1 MTNAGHIQSNGTDIH
16 VDYNSTP
23 FINDW
28 NEDGK
33 KDLLT
38 GETGEYGGTDNVRVY
53 INTGTDAAPVFGS
66 YTAITCGGNPINLQR
81 TCPVVYD
88 LDRDGIKDLMTS
100 EINGYVWFYH
110 NSGTNAAPVFN
121 TSERLS
127 TQFAGYIVDGL
138 AEGHITFN
146 DWDQDGD
153 LDLIFGE
160 YGPSDGNIRVYLNLT
175 FNPGVAE
182 DQGQVIT
189 QNKLSI
195 SPNPTTN
202 YALVKYTL
210 IKSSS
215 VKIEILSS
223 DGRLVASPINQYQ
236 EQGVHQ
242 FIWNRQE
249 NVPNGV
255 YFVRLITDDNKQVKR
270 FTLLR

>member
-1 MTNAGHIQSNGTDIH
+1 MTNSGHIQSNGADIH

-38 GETGEYGGTDNVRVY
+38 GQTGEYGGTDNVRVY

-66 YTAITCGGNPINLQR
+66 YTAITCGGTPINLQR

-110 NSGTNAAPVFN
+110 NSGTNSAPIFL
-121 TSERLS
+121 TAQRLS
-127 TQFAGYIVDGL
+127 TQGGYIVDGL

-160 YGPSDGNIRVYLNLT
+160 YGAYNGYIRVYKNLT
-175 FNPGVAE
+175 FNPWVAE
-182 DQGQVIT
+182 EQSQTIT
-189 QNKLSI
+189 QNELSI
-195 SPNPTTN
+195 SPNPTNN
-202 YALVKYTL
+202 YVLVRYTL
-210 IKSSS
+210 NKSSS

-223 DGRLVASPINQYQ
+223 DGRLVASPVNQYQ

-242 FIWNRQE
+242 FTWRNQ
-249 NVPNGV
+249 NKLPNGV
-255 YFVRLITDDNKQVKR
+255 YFVQMTTDENKQVKR
-270 FTLLR
+270 VALLR

>member
-1 MTNAGHIQSNGTDIH
+1 LTNSGHIQSNGADIH

-38 GETGEYGGTDNVRVY
+38 GQTGEYGGINNVRVY
-53 INTGTDAAPVFGS
+53 INIGTDAVPVFGS
-66 YTAITCGGNPINLQR
+66 YTAITCSGNPINLFR

-121 TSERLS
+121 TAQQLS
-127 TQFAGYIVDGL
+127 CQSGYIVDGL

-160 YGPSDGNIRVYLNLT
+160 YGSYNGYIRVYLNLT
-175 FNPGVAE
+175 NPAVTE
-182 DQGQVIT
+182 QNGQAIT
-189 QNKLSI
+189 QEQMSI
-195 SPNPTTN
+195 NPNPIKN
-202 YALVKYTL
+202 YASIKYTL
-210 IKSSS
+210 NKSTS
-215 VKIEILSS
+215 VKVEILSS
-223 DGRLVASPINQYQ
+223 DGRVIASPINQNQEAGNYQ
-236 EQGVHQ
+236 Y
-242 FIWNRQE
+242 IWNRSDK
-249 NVPNGV
+249 VSNGV
-255 YFVRLITDDNKQVKR
+255 YFVRMITNNSKQVKR
-270 FTLLR
+270 ITLLK